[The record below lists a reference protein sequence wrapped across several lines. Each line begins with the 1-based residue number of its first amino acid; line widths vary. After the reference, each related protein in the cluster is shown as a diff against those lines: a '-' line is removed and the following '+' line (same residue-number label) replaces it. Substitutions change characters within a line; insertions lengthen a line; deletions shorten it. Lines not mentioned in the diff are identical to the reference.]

1 MRIEVLNNSRLP
13 WIEFEFELQEQLGK
27 ASQFGDG
34 LSFDQRR
41 VDSGNIWSESFG
53 KHSRAFEP
61 YDRLLFREGKV
72 DYLDCGFLQ
81 LPDHRLHAALGVLSG
96 AGSAHPVV
104 VTLQMPCRRPNVR
117 AMDLSSE
124 KELRE
129 LLAFYAEAGVDA
141 ALSEEPSNR
150 FAADEMRAAPR
161 PGKLTGRGPLRRLPG
176 QNQAPVF
183 TAPRMAVAVP
193 DEGQV
198 ALARKRAEKAAT
210 LDELRQHMADF
221 EGCNLK
227 FTAKKPGFRRWKS
240 GRRRDDRR
248 RGAGRDEDLE
258 GLPFVGRSG
267 QLLDR
272 MLAAIGLDRQSVYI
286 ANVIPWR
293 PPGNRTP
300 TPQETE
306 ICRPFIERQV
316 ELVGPKILVTL
327 GGPSAKTLLNA
338 TEGVLRLR
346 GTWKAH
352 VTASGTSI
360 PAMPTLH
367 PAYLLRNPAHKKLAW
382 RDFLEIKAK
391 LRTLGGS

>member
-1 MRIEVLNNSRLP
+1 
-13 WIEFEFELQEQLGK
+13 
-27 ASQFGDG
+27 
-34 LSFDQRR
+34 
-41 VDSGNIWSESFG
+41 
-53 KHSRAFEP
+53 
-61 YDRLLFREGKV
+61 
-72 DYLDCGFLQ
+72 
-81 LPDHRLHAALGVLSG
+81 
-96 AGSAHPVV
+96 
-104 VTLQMPCRRPNVR
+104 
-117 AMDLSSE
+117 MDLSSE

-141 ALSEEPSNR
+141 ALTEDPANR
-150 FAADEMRAAPR
+150 LVAEDARTVTAMRQVDR
-161 PGKLTGRGPLRRLPG
+161 PGAAAATAG

-183 TAPRMAVAVP
+183 AAPKMAVAVP

-198 ALARKRAEKAAT
+198 ALARQRAASAAT
-210 LDELRQHMADF
+210 LDELHLQMAAF

-227 FTAKKPGFRRWKS
+227 FTAKNLVFADGNPAADVMIVGE
-240 GRRRDDRR
+240 
-248 RGAGRDEDLE
+248 APGRDEDLE

-272 MLAAIGLDRQSVYI
+272 MLAAIGLDRESVYI

-346 GTWKAH
+346 GSWKAH
-352 VTASGTSI
+352 VTASGVTI

-391 LRTLGGS
+391 LLALRAG